1 MTPSGSN
8 TSKGTKRS
16 ASSLSTYA
24 SVGNRPGSSLSVAS
38 LARPLS
44 SASNRPHSR
53 ASTQRPISRQRV
65 SSAKLLPLC
74 NSLVNSVIGS
84 VETEEGDADEA
95 QRDEQQIRQRELV
108 DFAIRNLS
116 VEGATISKAAVTFD
130 KERVDAAIRGHVE
143 KARIRSRVTFAKALE
158 TCYSRLTEQIGKEKD
173 LDSDIKI
180 QDLIARQLALSQP
193 PEPSTLTYASMYLD
207 SLKNPP
213 KPVESSEWTWKKILD
228 EEPFEGDH
236 WIGVPGGIPAR
247 KRKGSE
253 NGEGEGDADDSDGST
268 PSLSSLDTDDELDL
282 ELPPSPTA
290 LSDEGPSISLT
301 RQPPT
306 SVEFPEK
313 PLYATLAYRKE
324 VETLKAK
331 QYWREDWK
339 MDGRL
344 ETAVHQRGTF
354 NIGNA
359 STLGPTLQR
368 VLPPTDEPLRTD
380 SPSHSIPPLEIVASM
395 QRYINEQDAVRELLF
410 ALQGRKN
417 ILFEW
422 QDRRFSTTKSTP
434 RLLHLSMASQQSLLS
449 GIAGTCTTLQH
460 LRSFTS
466 SIMLH
471 PSHARPETTTLSAME
486 RNRARKGKLTRT
498 LEAFADAVD
507 TELRSLEIWCAKKEE
522 MIIRAMGGALDE
534 DDVLVVSLLDIDKS
548 LRDDFEE
555 SFDVLLS
562 VVFKV
567 VDKSAPRKWELPNR
581 SPSTTTALLLDCL
594 FSEMQLRLERGD
606 NVTADSIMRVFV
618 RSAEAVWSMVG
629 RWLNNGFE
637 LGGAPRSDVNSL
649 GRREPELDEE
659 FFIEPM
665 GVGLDMGILGLL
677 EPDFWADGYGLRDD
691 GFETSDF
698 GQVKGIP
705 SFMQH
710 VAAPVL
716 ETGKSVGLLKALDVD
731 FAMHGGPG
739 SHVIRNWKWCSFRE
753 LVAKDIL
760 SSGDSGVHDEHGLF
774 SVSIDRLSQL
784 IYDHLIP
791 YSNTV
796 RSVMAR
802 TILHECD
809 FWYHLSAIQGLY
821 LMRRGDVISDF
832 ADLIFAKMDAHQNWN
847 DFHFLNTAFSDV
859 VELSNSPHSFDDSR
873 PWVQTS
879 LVRLTYRSS
888 GVKEKSIARTVRAI
902 EGLSLEYAVPFP
914 LTYIFAPR
922 TIQVY
927 GDVFSFLLQIR
938 RSKGLLER
946 ILVRG
951 ERGRKEADNGI
962 KLFYAMRSRLSWFIN
977 TFLNFLVTNVIH
989 TQVQVFRDQLEQAN
1003 SLDHIIELHD
1013 EHLKKVQARCL
1024 LQPKTAALYQ
1034 AVISVLEMAVKFS
1047 DSFVSFTGNSST
1059 HDISSHSVSLK
1070 HRSRRQRRRQK
1081 NVVSFAHS
1089 LNWNVDSSESE
1100 AELED
1105 VDVENANISSFSASM
1120 DNQPE
1125 DGDFLA
1131 RISKMSTELD
1141 GLVRFVRRGVET
1153 LAGGTG
1159 DAAAAFG
1166 VLAFALEDWDL

>member
-1 MTPSGSN
+1 MSMTPSGSN

-16 ASSLSTYA
+16 TSSLSTYA
-24 SVGNRPGSSLSVAS
+24 SIGNRPGSSLSAAS

-65 SSAKLLPLC
+65 SSVKLLPLC
-74 NSLVNSVIGS
+74 NSLVNSVIGPGDS
-84 VETEEGDADEA
+84 EELDADEA

-116 VEGATISKAAVTFD
+116 VEGTTISKAAVTFD

-143 KARIRSRVTFAKALE
+143 KARIRSRVTFAEALE

-173 LDSDIKI
+173 LDSDIKDSRLPAHV
-180 QDLIARQLALSQP
+180 QFLLALSQP

-213 KPVESSEWTWKKILD
+213 EPVESSEWTWKKILE

-247 KRKGSE
+247 KLKGSE
-253 NGEGEGDADDSDGST
+253 NDEGEGDADGSDGST

-290 LSDEGPSISLT
+290 PSDEGLSTSLT
-301 RQPPT
+301 RQPPA

-324 VETLKAK
+324 VENLKAK

-339 MDGRL
+339 TDRHL

-368 VLPPTDEPLRTD
+368 VLPPTGDPPRTD
-380 SPSHSIPPLEIVASM
+380 SPSRSIPPLEVVVPM
-395 QRYINEQDAVRELLF
+395 QRYIHEQDAVREILF

-422 QDRRFSTTKSTP
+422 RDRRFLTTKGTP

-449 GIAGTCTTLQH
+449 GIVGTCTTLQH

-466 SIMLH
+466 SIMLR
-471 PSHARPETTTLSAME
+471 PSHVRPETTTLSAME

-507 TELRSLEIWCAKKEE
+507 TELRSLEVWCAKKEE
-522 MIIRAMGGALDE
+522 TIIRALGGALDE
-534 DDVLVVSLLDIDKS
+534 HDVLVVSLLDIDKS

-555 SFDVLLS
+555 IFDVLLS

-606 NVTADSIMRVFV
+606 KVTADSIMRVFV

-637 LGGAPRSDVNSL
+637 LGGGPRSDVNSL
-649 GRREPELDEE
+649 GRPEPELDEE

-691 GFETSDF
+691 GFETSDS

-731 FAMHGGPG
+731 FMMQNGPWT
-739 SHVIRNWKWCSFRE
+739 HVIRNWKWCSFRE
-753 LVAKDIL
+753 LVEKDSL
-760 SSGDSGVHDEHGLF
+760 SSGDSGVHDDRGLF

-791 YSNTV
+791 YSNTI

-809 FWYHLSAIQGLY
+809 FWYHLSAVQGLY

-859 VELSNSPHSFDDSR
+859 VELSNGPHSSDDSR

-879 LVRLTYRSS
+879 LVRLTYRGS
-888 GVKEKSIARTVRAI
+888 GIEEKSIARTVKAI

-914 LTYIFAPR
+914 LTYIFTPR

-927 GDVFSFLLQIR
+927 GDVFTFLLQIR

-951 ERGRKEADNGI
+951 ERGPKGTDHGI

-977 TFLNFLVTNVIH
+977 TFLNFLVTN
-989 TQVQVFRDQLEQAN
+989 
-1003 SLDHIIELHD
+1003 
-1013 EHLKKVQARCL
+1013 
-1024 LQPKTAALYQ
+1024 TAALYQ
-1034 AVISVLEMAVKFS
+1034 AVVSVLEMAVKFS
-1047 DSFVSFTGNSST
+1047 DSFVSFAGNSST

-1070 HRSRRQRRRQK
+1070 HRSRRQRKRQK

-1089 LNWNVDSSESE
+1089 LNWNVDSSDSD

-1105 VDVENANISSFSASM
+1105 VDVENANVSSFSTSV

-1125 DGDFLA
+1125 DGDLLM
-1131 RISKMSTELD
+1131 RIGKMSTELD